1 MMVMVNT
8 ATKKGVTQP
17 QNGFIDG
24 VIQVT
29 TEGTTYSMNVS
40 TVTGYSNVTSIVNA
54 VVSLNVGATIA
65 STIAQD
71 VPICSWTTTDCVIK
85 ITCDASQSTNTIS
98 VRFVGM

>member
-1 MMVMVNT
+1 MANT

-40 TVTGYSNVTSIVNA
+40 TVTGYANVTSILYA
-54 VVSLNVGATIA
+54 SASANVGATVG
-65 STIAQD
+65 STISQ
-71 VPICSWTTTDCVIK
+71 VTPICQWTTTDCVVK
-85 ITCDASQSTNTIS
+85 ITCDASQSTATIA
-98 VRFVGM
+98 VRFVGQ